1 MRNAFALSIILAT
14 LTGLMAQGEE
24 LDFGDRTSVTLTGKA
39 WKALADKNYK
49 DAVTYSKMCVE
60 LFEKQAV
67 EMQKE
72 LKEPVPQG
80 DNDAIHK
87 KGALN
92 DVGTCLYIMGQA
104 LEKQE
109 KNAEA
114 LAAYKQLTE
123 KVPFAQCWDPQGWFW
138 KPAAAAK
145 DRIKAL
151 EPVSPQGAE
160 LDFGDLTS
168 PTLTGKAWKSLADNN
183 YKNAVAYSRKCVELF
198 EKQAVEMQKE
208 LKEPVPE
215 GDNDAIHKK
224 GALNDVGTCLY
235 IMGQALEKQEKNA
248 EALAAYKQLTG
259 KVPFAQCWDPQG
271 WFWKPAAAAED
282 RIKALEPVSPK

>member
-1 MRNAFALSIILAT
+1 M
-14 LTGLMAQGEE
+14 
-24 LDFGDRTSVTLTGKA
+24 DFGDRTSVTLTGKA

-104 LEKQE
+104 FEKQD
-109 KNAEA
+109 KNTEA
-114 LAAYKQLTE
+114 VAAYKQLTE

-145 DRIKAL
+145 DRIEAL
-151 EPVSPQGAE
+151 
-160 LDFGDLTS
+160 
-168 PTLTGKAWKSLADNN
+168 K
-183 YKNAVAYSRKCVELF
+183 
-198 EKQAVEMQKE
+198 
-208 LKEPVPE
+208 PVP
-215 GDNDAIHKK
+215 
-224 GALNDVGTCLY
+224 
-235 IMGQALEKQEKNA
+235 
-248 EALAAYKQLTG
+248 
-259 KVPFAQCWDPQG
+259 
-271 WFWKPAAAAED
+271 
-282 RIKALEPVSPK
+282 PK